1 MNLNDLSKNIY
12 VINLKE
18 RLDRKDHITQELN
31 KVECNNYTIFEAVNG
46 SKIPNNSRLTNGM
59 FGLVSTYLNI
69 YEDWKNNKTG
79 NITIIEDDCIFV
91 DGFNEKIDTFIK
103 YVPDN
108 WDMIY
113 FGGNHNRHMGIKTE
127 NINEYC
133 LKLNHSFTAHCV
145 ILKDHVF
152 EHLISEIKNFTIEND
167 VVLAN
172 LQRVYNAYCS
182 VNILA
187 TQIPNYSNIENRF
200 VDYKH
205 LIN

>member
-1 MNLNDLSKNIY
+1 MNLNELSKSIY

-18 RLDRKDHITQELN
+18 RSDRRDHIIKELN
-31 KVECNNYTIFEAVNG
+31 KVECDNYILFDAVNG
-46 SKIPNNSRLTNGM
+46 GEIPNNSRLTNGM

-69 YEDWKNNKTG
+69 YEHWKNNKTG
-79 NITIIEDDCIFV
+79 NITIIEDDCVFV
-91 DGFNEKIDTFIK
+91 DDFNEKINNYIK

-113 FGGNHNRHMGIKTE
+113 FGGNHNKHMGIKTE

-145 ILKDHVF
+145 ILKDQVF
-152 EHLISEIKNFTIEND
+152 EHLISEIKKFTIEND
-167 VVLAN
+167 VILAN
-172 LQRVYNAYCS
+172 LQKVYNAYCS
-182 VNILA
+182 VDVLA

>member
-1 MNLNDLSKNIY
+1 MNLNELSKSIY

-18 RLDRKDHITQELN
+18 RSDRRDHIIKELN
-31 KVECNNYTIFEAVNG
+31 KVECDNYILFDAVNG
-46 SKIPNNSRLTNGM
+46 GEIPNNSRLTNGM

-69 YEDWKNNKTG
+69 YEHWKNNKTG
-79 NITIIEDDCIFV
+79 NITIIEDDCVFV
-91 DGFNEKIDTFIK
+91 DDFNEKINNYIK
-103 YVPDN
+103 YVPYN

-182 VNILA
+182 ANILA

>member
-1 MNLNDLSKNIY
+1 MNLNELSKSIY

-18 RLDRKDHITQELN
+18 RSDRRDHIIKELN
-31 KVECNNYTIFEAVNG
+31 KVECDNYILFDAVNG
-46 SKIPNNSRLTNGM
+46 GEIPNNSRLTNGM

-69 YEDWKNNKTG
+69 YEHWKNNKTG
-79 NITIIEDDCIFV
+79 NITIIEDDCVFV
-91 DGFNEKIDTFIK
+91 DDFNEKINNYIK

-113 FGGNHNRHMGIKTE
+113 FGGNHNKHMGIKTE